1 MHSIHAAGHLEPAM
15 LRPHQTSVAPRT
27 AVRVL
32 CGFLKCSGVVVA
44 SWQGRAPLSANT
56 IVGISPP
63 TYFESAGELG
73 VDLWP
78 HAGGP

>member
-15 LRPHQTSVAPRT
+15 LRPTRPAWRPGLLSEFCVGFEN
-27 AVRVL
+27 VRC
-32 CGFLKCSGVVVA
+32 CGGLS
-44 SWQGRAPLSANT
+44 LSANT